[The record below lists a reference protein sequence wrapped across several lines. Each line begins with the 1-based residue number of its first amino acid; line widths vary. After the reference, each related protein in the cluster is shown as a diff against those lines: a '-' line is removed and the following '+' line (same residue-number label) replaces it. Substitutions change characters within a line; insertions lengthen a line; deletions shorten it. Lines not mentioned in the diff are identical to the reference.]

1 MENVKDKKEMST
13 KQTNSENKAE
23 LAPTMPGREGGNS
36 KSKGISIKRA
46 FALFWHGLTALLAG
60 MASWFTVILG
70 MKDESKYGKFLR
82 RTVGTC
88 FALLMIMLVVAAGG
102 DFCNYAYRRLALR
115 QNFGDEYWDQRQ
127 ISPFVTYYSFY
138 SNKGYL
144 KNSEGKKTITDIEWV
159 ATPWGA
165 DSLVCYSDGKKRGY
179 FNMFTGKPVIDPKY
193 DHAWIFSDG
202 LASVDDGGWIK
213 FIDASGKVVID
224 PQIPYIPGAEG
235 YVFHNNRC
243 IVHNERR
250 DRFGLL
256 DKQGKWV
263 LQPEYFSIESS
274 GNFWVVDNGESKSV
288 LDSTLNTVIPFTKGQ
303 IWVSSE
309 YISVTLSNH
318 IIQRYDHSGE
328 MINDFY
334 INDVSYMTYES
345 DELRYSTS
353 KEYNEEGTLTSE
365 TENIE
370 PLPVE
375 KMARCR
381 RYEAESGWY
390 GLMTA
395 DGKVI
400 TPPSYCSIQAIGYD
414 MYLCKDNDE
423 DGVILNGKGQRIS

>member
-1 MENVKDKKEMST
+1 MRTDERNKSRDELAQSMPCKEEEDQRST
-13 KQTNSENKAE
+13 KITS
-23 LAPTMPGREGGNS
+23 M
-36 KSKGISIKRA
+36 KRA
-46 FALFWHGLTALLAG
+46 FILFWHGLTALLAG
-60 MASWFTVILG
+60 IANWFTVILG
-70 MKDESKYGKFLR
+70 MRDDSKYGKILR
-82 RTVGTC
+82 RTVGSC
-88 FALLMIMLVVAAGG
+88 FAFLMLLLAIVAGW
-102 DFCNYAYRRLALR
+102 DFCRTAWYRLEVNKHFDDSYYDT
-115 QNFGDEYWDQRQ
+115 QY
-127 ISPFVTYYSFY
+127 ISRNVTYYTYYDEDGF
-138 SNKGYL
+138 L
-144 KNSEGKKTITDIEWV
+144 KTADGKKTITGIKWI
-159 ATPWGA
+159 ARPLGM
-165 DSLVCYSDGKKRGY
+165 DSLICYSDGKKRGY
-179 FNMFTGKPVIDPKY
+179 FNMFTGKPVIEPKY
-193 DHAWIFSDG
+193 SHAWIFSDG

-243 IVHNERR
+243 IVHNEHC

-256 DKQGKWV
+256 DKQGN
-263 LQPEYFSIESS
+263 Y
-274 GNFWVVDNGESKSV
+274 
-288 LDSTLNTVIPFTKGQ
+288 
-303 IWVSSE
+303 
-309 YISVTLSNH
+309 

-328 MINDFY
+328 IINDFY

-353 KEYNEEGTLTSE
+353 KEYNEEGAVTSE
-365 TENIE
+365 TEDIE

-375 KMARCR
+375 KMAKCR

-423 DGVILNGKGQRIS
+423 DGVILNGKGQPTKERAESRVCSSYPE

>member
-1 MENVKDKKEMST
+1 MEV
-13 KQTNSENKAE
+13 NKHFDDSYYD
-23 LAPTMPGREGGNS
+23 TQY
-36 KSKGISIKRA
+36 ISR
-46 FALFWHGLTALLAG
+46 
-60 MASWFTVILG
+60 
-70 MKDESKYGKFLR
+70 
-82 RTVGTC
+82 
-88 FALLMIMLVVAAGG
+88 
-102 DFCNYAYRRLALR
+102 N
-115 QNFGDEYWDQRQ
+115 
-127 ISPFVTYYSFY
+127 VTYYTYYDEDGF
-138 SNKGYL
+138 L
-144 KNSEGKKTITDIEWV
+144 KTADGKKTITGIKWI
-159 ATPWGA
+159 AKPLGA
-165 DSLVCYSDGKKRGY
+165 DSLICYSDGKKRGY
-179 FNMFTGKPVIDPKY
+179 FNMFTSKPVIEPKY
-193 DHAWIFSDG
+193 NHAWIFSDG

-224 PQIPYIPGAEG
+224 PQIPYISGAEG

-243 IVHNERR
+243 IVHNERC

-263 LQPEYFSIESS
+263 LKPDYFSIESS
-274 GNFWVVDNGESKSV
+274 KNFWIIDNGEGKSV
-288 LDSTLNTVIPFTKGQ
+288 LDSTLNTIIPFTKGQ

-328 MINDFY
+328 IINDFY

-353 KEYNEEGTLTSE
+353 KNYNEEGTLTSE

-375 KMARCR
+375 KMAKCR

-423 DGVILNGKGQRIS
+423 DGVILNGKGQRIG

>member
-1 MENVKDKKEMST
+1 MRTDERNKSRDELAQSMPCKEEEDQRST
-13 KQTNSENKAE
+13 KITS
-23 LAPTMPGREGGNS
+23 M
-36 KSKGISIKRA
+36 KRA
-46 FALFWHGLTALLAG
+46 FILFWHGLTALLAG
-60 MASWFTVILG
+60 IANWFTVILG
-70 MKDESKYGKFLR
+70 MRDDSKYGKILR
-82 RTVGTC
+82 RTVGSC
-88 FALLMIMLVVAAGG
+88 FAFLMLLLAIAAGW
-102 DFCNYAYRRLALR
+102 DFCRTACYRLEVNKHFDDSYYDG
-115 QNFGDEYWDQRQ
+115 QY
-127 ISPFVTYYSFY
+127 ISRSVTYYTCYDEDGF
-138 SNKGYL
+138 L
-144 KNSEGKKTITDIEWV
+144 KTSDGKKTITGIKWI
-159 ATPWGA
+159 AKPLGM
-165 DSLVCYSDGKKRGY
+165 DSLICYSDGKKRGY
-179 FNMFTGKPVIDPKY
+179 FNMFTGKPVIEPKY

-243 IVHNERR
+243 IVHSERR

-263 LQPEYFSIESS
+263 LKPDYFSIESS
-274 GNFWVVDNGESKSV
+274 KNFWIIDNGEGKSV

-309 YISVTLSNH
+309 YISITLSNH

-328 MINDFY
+328 IINDFY

-353 KEYNEEGTLTSE
+353 KNYNEEGTLTSE

-375 KMARCR
+375 KMAKCR

-423 DGVILNGKGQRIS
+423 DGVILNGKGQRIG

>member
-1 MENVKDKKEMST
+1 
-13 KQTNSENKAE
+13 
-23 LAPTMPGREGGNS
+23 
-36 KSKGISIKRA
+36 
-46 FALFWHGLTALLAG
+46 
-60 MASWFTVILG
+60 
-70 MKDESKYGKFLR
+70 
-82 RTVGTC
+82 
-88 FALLMIMLVVAAGG
+88 
-102 DFCNYAYRRLALR
+102 
-115 QNFGDEYWDQRQ
+115 
-127 ISPFVTYYSFY
+127 
-138 SNKGYL
+138 
-144 KNSEGKKTITDIEWV
+144 
-159 ATPWGA
+159 
-165 DSLVCYSDGKKRGY
+165 
-179 FNMFTGKPVIDPKY
+179 MFHK
-193 DHAWIFSDG
+193 
-202 LASVDDGGWIK
+202 
-213 FIDASGKVVID
+213 
-224 PQIPYIPGAEG
+224 
-235 YVFHNNRC
+235 NRC

-263 LQPEYFSIESS
+263 LQPDYFSIESS
-274 GNFWVVDNGESKSV
+274 GNFWVVDNGEGKSV

-328 MINDFY
+328 IINDFY
-334 INDVSYMTYES
+334 INDVGYMTYES
-345 DELRYSTS
+345 DELRYATS
-353 KEYNEEGTLTSE
+353 KNYNEEGTLTSE

-375 KMARCR
+375 KMAKCR

-423 DGVILNGKGQRIS
+423 DGVILNGKGQRID

>member
-1 MENVKDKKEMST
+1 MKT
-13 KQTNSENKAE
+13 KITS
-23 LAPTMPGREGGNS
+23 M
-36 KSKGISIKRA
+36 KRA
-46 FALFWHGLTALLAG
+46 FILFWHGLTALLSGIAN
-60 MASWFTVILG
+60 WFTVILG
-70 MKDESKYGKFLR
+70 MRDDSRYGKILR
-82 RTVGTC
+82 RTVGSC
-88 FALLMIMLVVAAGG
+88 FAFLMLLLAIAAGWE
-102 DFCNYAYRRLALR
+102 FCRTVCYRLELCRY
-115 QNFGDEYWDQRQ
+115 FGDSYYDAQY
-127 ISPFVTYYSFY
+127 ISHYVTYYTY
-138 SNKGYL
+138 YDKDGYL
-144 KNSEGKKTITDIEWV
+144 KTSDGKKTITGIKWI
-159 ATPWGA
+159 AKPLGM
-165 DSLVCYSDGKKRGY
+165 DSLICYSDGKKRGY
-179 FNMFTGKPVIDPKY
+179 FNMFTGKPVIEPKY
-193 DHAWIFSDG
+193 NHAWIFSDG

-235 YVFHNNRC
+235 YVFHKNHC

-263 LQPEYFSIESS
+263 LQPDYISIESS
-274 GNFWVVDNGESKSV
+274 NNFWIVDNGEGKSV

-328 MINDFY
+328 IINDFY

-353 KEYNEEGTLTSE
+353 KNYNEEGTLTSE

-375 KMARCR
+375 KMAKCR

-423 DGVILNGKGQRIS
+423 DGVILNGKGQPTNK

>member
-1 MENVKDKKEMST
+1 M
-13 KQTNSENKAE
+13 
-23 LAPTMPGREGGNS
+23 
-36 KSKGISIKRA
+36 
-46 FALFWHGLTALLAG
+46 
-60 MASWFTVILG
+60 
-70 MKDESKYGKFLR
+70 
-82 RTVGTC
+82 
-88 FALLMIMLVVAAGG
+88 
-102 DFCNYAYRRLALR
+102 
-115 QNFGDEYWDQRQ
+115 
-127 ISPFVTYYSFY
+127 
-138 SNKGYL
+138 
-144 KNSEGKKTITDIEWV
+144 
-159 ATPWGA
+159 
-165 DSLVCYSDGKKRGY
+165 DSLICYSDGKKRGY
-179 FNMFTGKPVIDPKY
+179 FNMFTGKPVIEPKY

-243 IVHNERR
+243 IVHSERR

-263 LQPEYFSIESS
+263 LKPDYFSIESS
-274 GNFWVVDNGESKSV
+274 KNFWIIDNGEGKSV

-318 IIQRYDHSGE
+318 IIQRYDHSGKI
-328 MINDFY
+328 INDFY

-353 KEYNEEGTLTSE
+353 KNYNEEGTLTSE

-390 GLMTA
+390 GLMSA

-400 TPPSYCSIQAIGYD
+400 TPPSYSSIQAIGYD
-414 MYLCKDNDE
+414 LYLCKDNGE
-423 DGVILNGKGQRIS
+423 DGVILNGKGQPTKERAESRACSSYPE

>member
-1 MENVKDKKEMST
+1 MRT
-13 KQTNSENKAE
+13 KITS
-23 LAPTMPGREGGNS
+23 M
-36 KSKGISIKRA
+36 KRA
-46 FALFWHGLTALLAG
+46 FILFWHGLTALLVGIAN
-60 MASWFTVILG
+60 WFTVILG
-70 MKDESKYGKFLR
+70 MRDDSKYGKILR
-82 RTVGTC
+82 RTVGSC
-88 FALLMIMLVVAAGG
+88 FAFLMLLLAIAAGW
-102 DFCNYAYRRLALR
+102 DFCRTACYRFEVNKHFDDSYYDT
-115 QNFGDEYWDQRQ
+115 QY
-127 ISPFVTYYSFY
+127 ISRNVTYYTY
-138 SNKGYL
+138 YDEDGYL
-144 KNSEGKKTITDIEWV
+144 KTSDGKKTITGIKWI
-159 ATPWGA
+159 ARPLGM
-165 DSLVCYSDGKKRGY
+165 DSLICYSDGKKRGY
-179 FNMFTGKPVIDPKY
+179 FNMFTGKPVIEPKY
-193 DHAWIFSDG
+193 SHAWIFSDG

-224 PQIPYIPGAEG
+224 PQISYIPGAEG
-235 YVFHNNRC
+235 YVFHKNRC

-274 GNFWVVDNGESKSV
+274 GNFWVVDNGEGKSV

-303 IWVSSE
+303 IWVSDE

-328 MINDFY
+328 IINDFY

-353 KEYNEEGTLTSE
+353 KNYNEEGTLTSE

-375 KMARCR
+375 KMAKCR

-423 DGVILNGKGQRIS
+423 DGVILNGKGERIG

>member
-1 MENVKDKKEMST
+1 MKT
-13 KQTNSENKAE
+13 KITS
-23 LAPTMPGREGGNS
+23 M
-36 KSKGISIKRA
+36 KRA
-46 FALFWHGLTALLAG
+46 FILFWHGLTALLVGIAN
-60 MASWFTVILG
+60 WFTVILG
-70 MKDESKYGKFLR
+70 MRDDSKYGKILR

-88 FALLMIMLVVAAGG
+88 FTLLMIMLTSAVIYGVGKAFYEELPRDMRYG
-102 DFCNYAYRRLALR
+102 DDYYDT
-115 QNFGDEYWDQRQ
+115 QY
-127 ISPFVTYYSFY
+127 ISRSVTYYTSY
-138 SNKGYL
+138 DEEGYL
-144 KNSEGKKTITDIEWV
+144 KT
-159 ATPWGA
+159 
-165 DSLVCYSDGKKRGY
+165 SDGKKRGY
-179 FNMFTGKPVIDPKY
+179 FNMFTGKPVIEPKY
-193 DHAWIFSDG
+193 SHAWIFSDG

-256 DKQGKWV
+256 DKQGNWV

-274 GNFWVVDNGESKSV
+274 GNFWVVDNGEGKSV

-328 MINDFY
+328 IINDFY

-345 DELRYSTS
+345 DELRYATS
-353 KEYNEEGTLTSE
+353 KNYNEEGTLTSE

-375 KMARCR
+375 KMAKCR

>member
-1 MENVKDKKEMST
+1 MKT
-13 KQTNSENKAE
+13 KITS
-23 LAPTMPGREGGNS
+23 M
-36 KSKGISIKRA
+36 KRA
-46 FALFWHGLTALLAG
+46 FILFWHGLTALLSGIAN
-60 MASWFTVILG
+60 WFTVILG
-70 MKDESKYGKFLR
+70 MRDDSKYGKILR
-82 RTVGTC
+82 RTVGSC
-88 FALLMIMLVVAAGG
+88 FAFLMLLLAIAAGWE
-102 DFCNYAYRRLALR
+102 FCRTVCYRLELCRY
-115 QNFGDEYWDQRQ
+115 FGDSYYDAQY
-127 ISPFVTYYSFY
+127 ISHYVTYYTY
-138 SNKGYL
+138 YDKDGYL
-144 KNSEGKKTITDIEWV
+144 KTSDGKKTITGIKWI
-159 ATPWGA
+159 AKPLGM
-165 DSLVCYSDGKKRGY
+165 DSLICYSDGKKRGY
-179 FNMFTGKPVIDPKY
+179 FNMFTGKPVIEPKY
-193 DHAWIFSDG
+193 NHAWIFSDG

-235 YVFHNNRC
+235 YVFHKNHC

-263 LQPEYFSIESS
+263 LQPDYISIESS
-274 GNFWVVDNGESKSV
+274 NNFWIVDNGEGKSV
-288 LDSTLNTVIPFTKGQ
+288 LDSTLNTIIPFTKGQ
-303 IWVSSE
+303 IWVNTE

-328 MINDFY
+328 IINDFY

-353 KEYNEEGTLTSE
+353 KNYNEEGTLTSE

-375 KMARCR
+375 KMAKCR

-423 DGVILNGKGQRIS
+423 DGVILNGKGQPTNK